1 MYICTFSFSWART
14 RPMTSC
20 LICCSSSAVHDAPMC
35 SFNRGIT
42 SYWNSRNTQYAYI
55 VLLLVPIYGN
65 TYSTK
70 TTYSIVLGHV
80 RQMRLLGFCYST
92 CTSWVSGL
100 FQGLVIKISSYSMY
114 MYLPKQHT
122 MYMYMC
128 MTYVQTFLKTFFKKL
143 RSNTPHLP
151 CPHIHAYMVA
161 FENMCE
167 IHVRENEENV
177 KKVRPGNMSHKRVDM
192 R

>member
-1 MYICTFSFSWART
+1 MM
-14 RPMTSC
+14 RPC
-20 LICCSSSAVHDAPMC
+20 AP
-35 SFNRGIT
+35 STEESPPIGTAGIPSMHT
-42 SYWNSRNTQYAYI
+42 LYSLWCPYMEI
-55 VLLLVPIYGN
+55 PIPQRPQ
-65 TYSTK
+65 
-70 TTYSIVLGHV
+70 YSIVPGHV

-128 MTYVQTFLKTFFKKL
+128 MTYVQTFLKTFLKKL